1 VRLRGVLFASY
12 WVIAFIV
19 LFLFSSDDTFCARPG
34 ARNYLIMTAQLALA
48 LAAYDLAVSVG
59 VAAAS
64 TAAKKAFKMQWTSPL
79 LTTVIVGSSLAYL
92 PFWIYRGY
100 GSFRFENTWA
110 DVSCFF
116 TEGYGLSFPFVVV
129 PVLTLATLLR
139 EVLILRFQ
147 RHRS

>member
-1 VRLRGVLFASY
+1 MRLRGVLFASY
-12 WVIAFIV
+12 CVIAFIT
-19 LFLFSSDDTFCARPG
+19 LFVFSVDNTACARPG
-34 ARNYLIMTAQLALA
+34 ARNYLILTAQLALA
-48 LAAYDLAVSVG
+48 IAAYDFAVSVG

-64 TAAKKAFKMQWTSPL
+64 TAAKKVFKMQWTRSL
-79 LTTVIVGSSLAYL
+79 LTTVIVGSGLAYL

-116 TEGYGLSFPFVVV
+116 TEGYGLGFPFVVV
-129 PVLTLATLLR
+129 PVLTLSTLLR
-139 EVLILRFQ
+139 EILILRFQ

>member
-1 VRLRGVLFASY
+1 
-12 WVIAFIV
+12 
-19 LFLFSSDDTFCARPG
+19 
-34 ARNYLIMTAQLALA
+34 MTAQLALA

-79 LTTVIVGSSLAYL
+79 LTMVIVGSSLAYL